1 MNEINQIRA
10 FLNLAID
17 QELQATNEG
26 ERPEVDWADLLE
38 GAKLSGNRLI
48 LKDGRSF
55 EIIVQPW

>member
-1 MNEINQIRA
+1 MNPIDQIRA

-17 QELQATNEG
+17 QELQALGDG
-26 ERPEVDWADLLE
+26 ERPEVDWAELLE
-38 GAKLSGNRLI
+38 GAKLLGNRLV